1 MTAMTAFAAIGL
13 FTAGVC
19 AGILGVV
26 SIAIHL
32 EDKHLTLTR
41 EATGLVTRAVRWLT
55 GVHVIRAPLRSA
67 GPQGPSAAD
76 LHRA

>member
-32 EDKHLTLTR
+32 EDNHLTLTR
-41 EATGLVTRAVRWLT
+41 GATGFVTRAGRWLT
-55 GVHVIRAPLRSA
+55 GVHVVRAARHSA
-67 GPQGPSAAD
+67 GPQGPGAAD
-76 LHRA
+76 LRRA

>member
-1 MTAMTAFAAIGL
+1 VTAMIAFAAIAV

-19 AGILGVV
+19 TGILGVV

-41 EATGLVTRAVRWLT
+41 EATGFVTRAGRWLT
-55 GVHVIRAPLRSA
+55 GVHVVRAARHSA
-67 GPQGPSAAD
+67 GPQGPGAAD
-76 LHRA
+76 LRRA